1 MAFVLGGGG
10 SLGAMQVGMLEAL
23 AEHAIAPDL
32 VVGTSVGAING
43 AILAADP
50 RGAAHRLAHSWSRLD
65 ALGVFP
71 RSVMGPLRALRE
83 RRNHLVSESG
93 LARILSENLPS
104 GASFEHLAVPLHVV
118 TTDAATGEAMV
129 ISSGPLVPALLASA
143 AIPGIFPPVE
153 RDGRILFDGGLVAN
167 LPVRQ
172 AVDAGAKSLV
182 LLDCSFPGH
191 PPIAPGTLAQTM
203 LFAATAMLRQQTADA
218 LAAIPSDVTVL
229 YLPGPPPK
237 PVWPLH
243 FGHTLELIEAGYAS
257 AREFPASAEDDAD
270 LYLPSVTLHQSTRGR
285 SALVDYAGP
294 VTRPATG
301 PRLRVRRTTHRLW
314 IEFRGHWITL
324 IGVAA
329 VVGLVIAVHPASV
342 ARALRGR

>member
-1 MAFVLGGGG
+1 MIWQELEKPVAFVLGGGG
-10 SLGAMQVGMLEAL
+10 SLGATQVGMLEAL
-23 AEHAIAPDL
+23 AEHAIVPDL

-50 RGAAHRLAHSWSRLD
+50 QGAAHRLAHSWSRLD
-65 ALGVFP
+65 ASGVFP
-71 RSVMGPLRALRE
+71 RSVMGPLRALRD

-129 ISSGPLVPALLASA
+129 ISSGPLVSALLASA

-172 AVDAGAKSLV
+172 AVHAGAKSLV
-182 LLDCSFPGH
+182 LLDCTFPGH

-203 LFAATAMLRQQTADA
+203 LFAVTAMLRRQAADD
-218 LAAIPSDVTVL
+218 LATIPSDVTVL
-229 YLPGPPPK
+229 YLPGPHPK

-257 AREFPASAEDDAD
+257 AREFLDGTATADDGAD
-270 LYLPSVTLHQSTRGR
+270 VCIPSKTLPQSTRVQR
-285 SALVDYAGP
+285 S
-294 VTRPATG
+294 RATLA
-301 PRLRVRRTTHRLW
+301 P
-314 IEFRGHWITL
+314 
-324 IGVAA
+324 
-329 VVGLVIAVHPASV
+329 
-342 ARALRGR
+342 